1 SLLFLRNIRK
11 LQISSLLRK
20 MSKPKMSMKLVV
32 IGDGS
37 VGKTTL
43 LHRYINREFIDTTT
57 MTIGVDFYV
66 KEIEIEDTICQLN
79 LWDISGQDRFFF
91 MVDKY
96 MRGASGALLLY
107 DITSM
112 TSFVNLDKW
121 VKILREKNTSNSEIP
136 IILIASKYDLEEYSI
151 VGDLYAKK
159 KQTNLGLIDYIKT
172 SSKTG
177 KNVDLAFKS
186 IAKYILEQKKSD

>member
-1 SLLFLRNIRK
+1 
-11 LQISSLLRK
+11 
-20 MSKPKMSMKLVV
+20 MSKPKISMKLVV

-66 KEIEIEDTICQLN
+66 KEIEIDETICQLN

-136 IILIASKYDLEEYSI
+136 IILIAAKYDLEEYSI
-151 VGDLYAKK
+151 VGDLYANK
-159 KQTNLGLIDYIKT
+159 KQTKLGLIDYIKT

-177 KNVDLAFKS
+177 KNVDLAFES